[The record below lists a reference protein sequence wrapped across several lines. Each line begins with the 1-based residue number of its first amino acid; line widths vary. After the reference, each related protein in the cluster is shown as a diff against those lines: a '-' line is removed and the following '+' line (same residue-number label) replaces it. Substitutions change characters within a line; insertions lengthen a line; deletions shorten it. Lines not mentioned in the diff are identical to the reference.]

1 MPLLRVFVV
10 ITDPKASV
18 LFLLFCLLFLSPEVA
33 DAQVYRWVDNNGV
46 TQFSDSPPGRDGKP
60 QEVPRGNSA
69 LPMRRNNAQ
78 LQRKLPEPEPR
89 QRTGANAQQQREAER
104 RIARE
109 EEARESKCAGYERR
123 IEWINDRLGAG
134 GYSIGYGNDLRAE
147 RRELSSKRAWECL
160 FKN

>member
-1 MPLLRVFVV
+1 MHRMVAFV
-10 ITDPKASV
+10 ALS
-18 LFLLFCLLFLSPEVA
+18 FLLLSSSFVT
-33 DAQVYRWVDNNGV
+33 AQVYRWVDKNGV

-69 LPMRRNNAQ
+69 LPMRRNNAK
-78 LQRKLPEPEPR
+78 LRRKLPDPEPR
-89 QRTGANAQQQREAER
+89 RHRPQSNSAQQIEAER

-109 EEARESKCAGYERR
+109 KQRREEQCEEYVRR
-123 IEWINDRLGAG
+123 IEWISDRLGAG

-147 RRELSSKRAWECL
+147 RRELSSKRAFECL

>member
-1 MPLLRVFVV
+1 MSRPRVLAV
-10 ITDPKASV
+10 IPKYRMAA
-18 LFLLFCLLFLSPEVA
+18 LFLIFCLLILPELA
-33 DAQVYRWVDNNGV
+33 TAQVYRWVDENGV

-60 QEVPRGNSA
+60 QEVPDGNSA
-69 LPMRRNNAQ
+69 LPMRHNNAT
-78 LQRKLPEPEPR
+78 LRRKLPDPEPR
-89 QRTGANAQQQREAER
+89 YRPQNNSTQQIEAER

-109 EEARESKCAGYERR
+109 KQRQEERCEKYVRR

-147 RRELSSKRAWECL
+147 RRELSSKRAFECL